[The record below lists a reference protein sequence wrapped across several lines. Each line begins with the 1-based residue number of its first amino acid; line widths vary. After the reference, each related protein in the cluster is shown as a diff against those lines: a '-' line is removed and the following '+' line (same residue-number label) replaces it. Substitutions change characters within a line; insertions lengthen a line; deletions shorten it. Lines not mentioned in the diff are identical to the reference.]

1 MMRLFL
7 ILVIF
12 LAANFCNAQDNL
24 NQVKRISKSDFKKL
38 KAEVKRFIPSD
49 LAKTKSLFVKR
60 SIDTLEKLSK
70 QAHIESLLR
79 HGYDTMAIE
88 TKPSFIRSTKGDR
101 EYFATFHKLSS
112 YYVKD
117 LSKKGINCVAIDE
130 GDENNY
136 SVKEYRF
143 VIKMD
148 FVSTMRDPE
157 KSWYARIAFYFF
169 DRLEMKRYELFRPT
183 NYFVFDLI
191 DKVD

>member
-12 LAANFCNAQDNL
+12 LAENFCIAQDNL

-38 KAEVKRFIPSD
+38 KAEAKRFVPTD
-49 LAKTKSLFVKR
+49 LAKAKSLFVKR
-60 SIDTLEKLSK
+60 SIDTLEKLRE

-79 HGYDTMAIE
+79 NKYDTTSID
-88 TKPSFIRSTKGDR
+88 TNPLFKRSTKGDR
-101 EYFATFHKLSS
+101 EYFATFHKL
-112 YYVKD
+112 YPYFAD
-117 LSKKGINCVAIDE
+117 ELRKKGIESAAIDE

-157 KSWYARIAFYFF
+157 KSWYASIAFYFF
-169 DRLEMKRYELFRPT
+169 DRLENKRYELFRPI